1 MDPFAVLWTLHKVVV
16 NLAVVGFCGNV
27 LVFLTILKTK
37 ALHNVTNYML
47 LNLAIADAFVG
58 IQSTLGATIMETHR
72 RGIGTSGYC
81 TPVFIYNF
89 KLFFMFV
96 YLKKISFANSVFSL
110 TLATFERY
118 IGIIKPLHYSTFF
131 TKRRL
136 IIMLLF
142 VWLVPFLT
150 EAYTPI
156 FYIPMYIQ
164 DNCTI
169 PSMENYPMVMTSGI
183 LHFIFFFIIPCISL
197 AFMYVRILINLKQG
211 ARHLENQGIQGPPQ
225 ELLRAHKKV
234 TKSLLLVVAAFFI
247 LMLPGQLLENI
258 ILYSSMFDEYY
269 IFAELLSQTISI
281 LELLNSTINPILYG
295 FKYSQLRRACVSML
309 CPCAHHS
316 KRSNQVVHSQQV
328 ASVTT

>member
-1 MDPFAVLWTLHKVVV
+1 MPTKEELYSVLWIVHKVQVPTAIIG
-16 NLAVVGFCGNV
+16 LCGNV
-27 LVFLTILKTK
+27 LVCLTILKTK

-47 LNLAIADAFVG
+47 LNLAVADIIVVFHS
-58 IQSTLGATIMETHR
+58 ILGPTTMETHR
-72 RGIGTSGYC
+72 RRIGKFDYC
-81 TPVFIYNF
+81 TPSFIYNF
-89 KLFFMFV
+89 TVFFMFV

-156 FYIPMYIQ
+156 FYIPTYIQ
-164 DNCTI
+164 DNCKI
-169 PSMENYPMVMTSGI
+169 PSLKNYPVVITSGI
-183 LHFIFFFIIPCISL
+183 LSFIFTFVIPSTAL
-197 AFMYVRILINLKQG
+197 AFMNMKILINLKQG

-247 LMLPGQLLENI
+247 LMLPSHILTNI
-258 ILYSSMFDEYY
+258 IVYSNLFNQRY
-269 IFAELLSQTISI
+269 IIAELLTQSVKM
-281 LELLNSTINPILYG
+281 LELLNSTVNPILYG
-295 FKYSQLRRACVSML
+295 FKYNQLRQSCITMV
-309 CPCAHHS
+309 CPCI
-316 KRSNQVVHSQQV
+316 RSNQVHSIQ
-328 ASVTT
+328 VTT